1 MVTKNLSND
10 FMAKVLE
17 DAAWKELSGDF
28 AWNEQLLENTRTRW
42 NGKRFPATVP
52 FFGLSPCLRN
62 SRTGLTGKNSP
73 GRTTSIYLRQKTWRN
88 TRTIGTGG
96 NYPVIPI

>member
-28 AWNEQLLENTRTRW
+28 AWNEQLLEKYKDKVQRA
-42 NGKRFPATVP
+42 PIY
-52 FFGLSPCLRN
+52 
-62 SRTGLTGKNSP
+62 
-73 GRTTSIYLRQKTWRN
+73 GRKLGEIQELLELAG
-88 TRTIGTGG
+88 I
-96 NYPVIPI
+96 IP

>member
-28 AWNEQLLENTRTRW
+28 AWNENDFQ
-42 NGKRFPATVP
+42 
-52 FFGLSPCLRN
+52 
-62 SRTGLTGKNSP
+62 
-73 GRTTSIYLRQKTWRN
+73 
-88 TRTIGTGG
+88 
-96 NYPVIPI
+96 

>member
-28 AWNEQLLENTRTRW
+28 AWNENCWKNTRTR
-42 NGKRFPATVP
+42 
-52 FFGLSPCLRN
+52 
-62 SRTGLTGKNSP
+62 
-73 GRTTSIYLRQKTWRN
+73 
-88 TRTIGTGG
+88 
-96 NYPVIPI
+96 

>member
-28 AWNEQLLENTRTRW
+28 AWNEQLLEKYKDKVEWKTISSNSKSF
-42 NGKRFPATVP
+42 GRF
-52 FFGLSPCLRN
+52 LCLRN
-62 SRTGLTGKNSP
+62 SRTGLTGKKSP
-73 GRTTSIYLRQKTWRN
+73 AQATNTCSRQETWRS

-96 NYPVIPI
+96 NYPVIPT

>member
-28 AWNEQLLENTRTRW
+28 AWNEQLLEKYRDKVVWKTISGNSSILW
-42 NGKRFPATVP
+42 TVSMLP
-52 FFGLSPCLRN
+52 KFR
-62 SRTGLTGKNSP
+62 
-73 GRTTSIYLRQKTWRN
+73 SIL
-88 TRTIGTGG
+88 
-96 NYPVIPI
+96 V

>member
-28 AWNEQLLENTRTRW
+28 AWNEQLLE
-42 NGKRFPATVP
+42 KYKDKS
-52 FFGLSPCLRN
+52 FGP
-62 SRTGLTGKNSP
+62 P
-73 GRTTSIYLRQKTWRN
+73 
-88 TRTIGTGG
+88 
-96 NYPVIPI
+96 P